1 MAEIHSLI
9 PKLNGAPLT
18 RFHRADAV
26 ITSGYA
32 IVPCQPEHIVALGKT
47 LRDADRREIENLGF
61 GVKKALYRAYRNS
74 VMCRAALIHGEVAAV
89 WGLAVALRENVSPLS
104 DLGVPWLHTSALVE
118 QVPFSFVRVGK
129 RELAAMMRLRPK
141 LESFVA
147 ANYKE
152 AVKFLKILGF
162 TVDKAEPLGLNG
174 SLYCR
179 FHMGF

>member
-1 MAEIHSLI
+1 MAEIHSLV
-9 PKLNGAPLT
+9 PKLNGAPLS
-18 RFHRADAV
+18 RMPRVDGL
-26 ITSGYA
+26 ITSSYA
-32 IVPCQPEHIVALGKT
+32 IVPCQIEHVYALART
-47 LRDADRREIENLGF
+47 MRDADRREIENLGF
-61 GVKKALYRAYRNS
+61 GVKKALYRAFRNS
-74 VMCRAALIHGEVAAV
+74 VMCKAALIHGEVAAV

-129 RELAAMMRLRPK
+129 RELAAMRQLRPK

-147 ANYKE
+147 ADYKE
-152 AVKFLKILGF
+152 AIKFLKILGF